1 MLDFEQ
7 QRRANCFTFDHQMK
21 FDCNGQSECEHEGQC
36 FQDNADCPQRSFC
49 ICTTCFYGRRCQ
61 FSTNGFSLSLDAI
74 LGYHI
79 LPDVHL
85 KKQPTIVQTS
95 LGLTM
100 VFILA
105 GLTNSILCMITF
117 KNKSARQV
125 GCGLYLFVSSIA
137 ALVTMIM
144 FGFKFWI
151 LILTQMGA
159 ISNRSFLSFQCRSLD
174 FLLRIGISIDQWL
187 SACVAIERAVT
198 AIQGIRFNKN
208 KSKRAAKVIILLLLV
223 FAVCVCIIEPFYRR
237 LIVEESTEDDAE
249 NRIWCIVSYPRSLQ
263 VWNSIVQSVNVLVPF
278 LTNIISGTV
287 LIIMKSRRKSHVNAR
302 RNYIEILRRE
312 FRQHRH
318 LFISSIILFIITLP
332 RIILTFV
339 SKCMKSTD
347 DSWLF
352 LAGYYISFIPPM
364 SIFVTF
370 ISPSKFYKTQF
381 LASVV
386 KYRTTVQ
393 RAFRRMS

>member
-1 MLDFEQ
+1 M
-7 QRRANCFTFDHQMK
+7 MK
-21 FDCNGQSECEHEGQC
+21 FDCDGQSECENEGQC
-36 FQDNADCPQRSFC
+36 FQDNADCPQRSLC
-49 ICTTCFYGRRCQ
+49 ICTPCYYGRRCQ

-85 KKQPTIVQTS
+85 RSQPTIVQTS
-95 LGLTM
+95 LGLTI

-105 GLTNSILCMITF
+105 GLINSILCMITF
-117 KNKSARQV
+117 KNKSVRRV
-125 GCGLYLFVSSIA
+125 GCGLYLFVSSIT
-137 ALVTMIM
+137 ALVTMIL

-151 LILTQMGA
+151 LFLTQMGA

-174 FLLRIGISIDQWL
+174 FLLRIGISI
-187 SACVAIERAVT
+187 ERAVT
-198 AIQGIRFNKN
+198 AVKGIRFNKN

-223 FAVCVCIIEPFYRR
+223 SAVGVCIHEPFYRR
-237 LIVEESTEDDAE
+237 LIVEESAEDDAE
-249 NRIWCIVSYPRSLQ
+249 NMIWCIVSYPRSLQ

-278 LTNIISGTV
+278 LIDIISGTV
-287 LIIMKSRRKSHVNAR
+287 LIIMKSRRQSHVNAR
-302 RNYIEILRRE
+302 RNYKEILRQE

-318 LFISSIILFIITLP
+318 IFISSIILFIITLP

-339 SKCMKSTD
+339 SKCMKSTN

-370 ISPSKFYKTQF
+370 ILPSKFYKRQF
-381 LASVV
+381 HASVA
-386 KYRTTVQ
+386 KYRINFQ
-393 RAFRRMS
+393 RAFRRMT